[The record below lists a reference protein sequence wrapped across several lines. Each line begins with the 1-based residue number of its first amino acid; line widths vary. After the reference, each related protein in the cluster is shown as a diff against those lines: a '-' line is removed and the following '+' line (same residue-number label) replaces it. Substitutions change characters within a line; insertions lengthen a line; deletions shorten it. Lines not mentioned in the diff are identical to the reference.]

1 MRLLQSADD
10 IVLRIEPPHN
20 RFYQT
25 AFESLSWTIFMR
37 ILAPVLALWGAA
49 LATND
54 IRITFSEWGKSS
66 SSSPD
71 YRVLPESIGI
81 SLIICCVE
89 VPSLV
94 LIAAMM
100 ALGQY
105 GPTMLPW
112 SYHIA
117 FITLASGTSL
127 MTSTILALFLQ
138 SQIHH
143 VSTREPC
150 RSIWS
155 KHGRFIATGVVL
167 FGGFDLL
174 TFVLIQTGSAEVMSV
189 ASVIGTIL
197 FCSLIAPAQIA
208 VAVYFILQAWR
219 FAKPLAFYLKHGPRS
234 PSRLAENNNVWKIG
248 RLVFWLMLSGLF
260 MLLAVP
266 LFCFL
271 IILVFFGAFHHS
283 ESLLLSIIIGYVL
296 ARIGVSYAQV
306 RAIIRFTDSRTFRC
320 YGLFS
325 SSPVSAEPQVQTP
338 HKQLRFSVMK
348 DISNWDL
355 GPEL

>member
-1 MRLLQSADD
+1 MSPFFHLFGACKILCLSCFKCIFD
-10 IVLRIEPPHN
+10 I
-20 RFYQT
+20 
-25 AFESLSWTIFMR
+25 
-37 ILAPVLALWGAA
+37 
-49 LATND
+49 ND
-54 IRITFSEWGKSS
+54 EQFCS
-66 SSSPD
+66 
-71 YRVLPESIGI
+71 
-81 SLIICCVE
+81 
-89 VPSLV
+89 
-94 LIAAMM
+94 
-100 ALGQY
+100 
-105 GPTMLPW
+105 
-112 SYHIA
+112 
-117 FITLASGTSL
+117 
-127 MTSTILALFLQ
+127 LQ

-189 ASVIGTIL
+189 ASVIGMIL

-208 VAVYFILQAWR
+208 VAVYFILQVGRALAEEKYVSVFDDLVSLLFAHIQQAWR

-271 IILVFFGAFHHS
+271 IILVFFGAFHHP

-306 RAIIRFTDSRTFRC
+306 NCQYLDTI
-320 YGLFS
+320 
-325 SSPVSAEPQVQTP
+325 
-338 HKQLRFSVMK
+338 
-348 DISNWDL
+348 
-355 GPEL
+355 